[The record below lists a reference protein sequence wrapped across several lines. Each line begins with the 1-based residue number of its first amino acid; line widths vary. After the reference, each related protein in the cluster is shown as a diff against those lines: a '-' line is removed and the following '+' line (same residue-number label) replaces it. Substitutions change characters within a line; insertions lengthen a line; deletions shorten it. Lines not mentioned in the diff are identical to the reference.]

1 MHWGNKRE
9 EFVRPVHTLCMLY
22 GEDLIQ
28 GSILGVESSKTIN
41 GHRFLGSQK
50 LL

>member
-1 MHWGNKRE
+1 MHWGDKRE

-28 GSILGVESSKTIN
+28 GSILGVECFKDY
-41 GHRFLGSQK
+41 
-50 LL
+50 